1 MKTEALV
8 SMLSRGPIG
17 ADTRAPTRRL
27 ALATGPALLLAVLAM
42 LTFLGLR
49 PDLASAALQPMF
61 WLKLAF
67 PIALAFGAFGA
78 AARLAR
84 PGNAATGAWAAIAAT
99 VIVVWA
105 MAFISLAQAPSGA
118 RLAMV
123 EGGTSLECVLSIAL
137 LALPLFAAAL
147 WAQRSMAPTRPRV
160 AGAAAGLLA
169 GSLAAAV
176 YAPHCIETT
185 LPFLAVWYVLGM
197 LIPAALGALVGPRL
211 LRWV

>member
-8 SMLSRGPIG
+8 SFLSRGPVQ
-17 ADTRAPTRRL
+17 ADTAAPTRKL
-27 ALATGPALLLAVLAM
+27 ALAAGPALLGSVLAM
-42 LTFLGLR
+42 LALLGLR
-49 PDLASAALQPMF
+49 TDLASAALLPMF

-67 PIALAFGAFGA
+67 PIALAFGAFA
-78 AARLAR
+78 AASRLAR

-99 VIVVWA
+99 VLVVWA
-105 MAFISLAQAPSGA
+105 MAFISLVQAPPGS
-118 RLAMV
+118 RMSML
-123 EGGTSLECVLSIAL
+123 EGSTAIECVASIAL

-147 WAQRSMAPTRPRV
+147 WVQRSLAPTRPRT

-176 YAPHCIETT
+176 YAPHCIEMA

-197 LIPAALGALVGPRL
+197 SIPAALGALVGPRL
-211 LRWV
+211 LRWA

>member
-8 SMLSRGPIG
+8 SLLSRGPVQ
-17 ADTRAPTRRL
+17 ADTHAPTRRL
-27 ALATGPALLLAVLAM
+27 ALAVGPALLVAVLAM
-42 LTFLGLR
+42 LTWLGLR
-49 PDLASAALQPMF
+49 PDLASAALLPMF
-61 WLKLAF
+61 WLKLVF
-67 PIALAFGAFGA
+67 PIALAFGAFAA
-78 AARLAR
+78 AARLVR

-99 VIVVWA
+99 VLIVWA
-105 MAFISLAQAPSGA
+105 MAFISLVQAPAGT
-118 RLAMV
+118 RMAMV
-123 EGGTSLECVLSIAL
+123 RGHTAIECVSSIAL

-147 WAQRSMAPTRPRV
+147 WAQRSSAPTRPRA

-176 YAPHCIETT
+176 YAPHCIEMA

-197 LIPAALGALVGPRL
+197 LLPAALGALAGPRV